1 MTASSLLDR
10 LNRDGFV
17 VIPSIL
23 TEDQLKDLRSAT
35 RNATELARAGKW
47 PNVRTLPK
55 QFPPWPVATPEAPPD
70 GIWGVQGMMHPDMP
84 NNAAFIKTYFS
95 DAVIEPTKQ
104 LLQCSDDDLVMELF
118 NLLIRP
124 DEDFELRWHR
134 DDIPATATAEEELDR
149 LNKPAYSA
157 QWNLA
162 LYDDNSLIVVPGS
175 HTRARTDIERNA
187 DPYEK
192 EIPEQLYVEL
202 KAGDIVFYN
211 NNILHRG
218 AYVANKERMT
228 LHGSAGHVNGSTLR
242 ARNVLQH
249 GLKGWVDKVDLGV
262 LDEKERARA
271 ENMRR
276 MLVKL
281 GQEAGEV
288 WGRSA
293 SGLCTIGCLSNKV
306 SVEPPSCGQI
316 RVCQPST
323 DSVGNI
329 CVSLNHLQNHPSSS
343 SNPSRSKTPKGLH
356 PATMLPSSV
365 RRVVASA
372 PQSPLVASLTTSAP
386 RAATATITLQQRPV
400 GGHQRRWSS
409 SSPSNPNNNGSKD
422 IPAQGQSVHAS
433 TSSSSSSS
441 GKANGEK
448 RKRKSKD
455 SADRE
460 AAQKLPSV
468 PSTQHLSQEAL
479 GLSTFFSLHRPI
491 SVTHSMP
498 KSVTEEAFAA
508 IFKPRSRAN
517 KVTDVI
523 STLSRTT
530 DDLEGAMAKMTIG
543 HQETDA
549 SGEPVQKIDFKNPDG
564 TESSVYVQLNSM
576 AGQFVPFR
584 PPPAPEAMGETAADA
599 ATSHAATAAESA
611 VEDLLDETPHHRVY
625 KAMFTIEET
634 TDADGQVQVLA
645 HSPKIMQ
652 DGGDAPRSF
661 LERMALRQ
669 MKFDEAQGHD
679 TMHALSVKRQRK
691 LKMKKKKYKKL
702 MKRTRNL
709 RRKLDRI

>member
-1 MTASSLLDR
+1 
-10 LNRDGFV
+10 
-17 VIPSIL
+17 
-23 TEDQLKDLRSAT
+23 
-35 RNATELARAGKW
+35 
-47 PNVRTLPK
+47 
-55 QFPPWPVATPEAPPD
+55 
-70 GIWGVQGMMHPDMP
+70 
-84 NNAAFIKTYFS
+84 
-95 DAVIEPTKQ
+95 
-104 LLQCSDDDLVMELF
+104 
-118 NLLIRP
+118 
-124 DEDFELRWHR
+124 
-134 DDIPATATAEEELDR
+134 
-149 LNKPAYSA
+149 
-157 QWNLA
+157 
-162 LYDDNSLIVVPGS
+162 
-175 HTRARTDIERNA
+175 
-187 DPYEK
+187 
-192 EIPEQLYVEL
+192 
-202 KAGDIVFYN
+202 
-211 NNILHRG
+211 
-218 AYVANKERMT
+218 
-228 LHGSAGHVNGSTLR
+228 
-242 ARNVLQH
+242 
-249 GLKGWVDKVDLGV
+249 
-262 LDEKERARA
+262 
-271 ENMRR
+271 
-276 MLVKL
+276 
-281 GQEAGEV
+281 
-288 WGRSA
+288 
-293 SGLCTIGCLSNKV
+293 
-306 SVEPPSCGQI
+306 
-316 RVCQPST
+316 
-323 DSVGNI
+323 
-329 CVSLNHLQNHPSSS
+329 
-343 SNPSRSKTPKGLH
+343 
-356 PATMLPSSV
+356 MLPSSV

-441 GKANGEK
+441 SSSKSNGEK

-549 SGEPVQKIDFKNPDG
+549 SGEPVQKIDYKNPDG

-584 PPPAPEAMGETAADA
+584 PPPAPEAMGETSDA
-599 ATSHAATAAESA
+599 ATHAAAAESA

-652 DGGDAPRSF
+652 DGDAPRSF